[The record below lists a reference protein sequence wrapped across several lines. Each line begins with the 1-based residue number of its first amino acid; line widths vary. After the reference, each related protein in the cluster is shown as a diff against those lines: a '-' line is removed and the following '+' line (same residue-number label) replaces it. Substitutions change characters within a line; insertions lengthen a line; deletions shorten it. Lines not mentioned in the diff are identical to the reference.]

1 MVLEEPRD
9 QRLGSHILDESP
21 GESQKGVAV
30 IGGEGLSQS
39 FHSVELEGPG
49 RVLVVEEGLFHG
61 KDLVG
66 QPKHVEVAEILTEE
80 LGSQVT
86 AREESLEIW
95 STRMEATALGEYQRS
110 TLIKMFE
117 YYAKNGFKGNDLV
130 LRHLLQREPT
140 SFRSFVQRVMTEL

>member
-1 MVLEEPRD
+1 MVDLQD
-9 QRLGSHILDESP
+9 
-21 GESQKGVAV
+21 VAEVAAKV
-30 IGGEGLSQS
+30 IVTPAYSGGIFELAGPENLSQ
-39 FHSVELEGPG
+39 
-49 RVLVVEEGLFHG
+49 
-61 KDLVG
+61 
-66 QPKHVEVAEILTEE
+66 VEVAEILTEE